1 MNGASQELIEKL
13 IPEHVRRQSGL
24 NFLHPTG
31 T

>member
-1 MNGASQELIEKL
+1 MNGAFQELVERL
-13 IPEHVRRQSGL
+13 VPEHARRQSGL